1 MIKKNFNKY
10 IVWDNVSVVSSKG
23 ESKKGQLALAAQTIM
38 VYSEK
43 AEIFANEIFFST
55 EDTKLHMP
63 TIDNF
68 RGNDNDEQILY
79 DALMLSTEDS
89 IIKVLLYVKPQEVVY
104 PNQSPFRQVETDP
117 NKVKEVPTELGF
129 TVICINQN
137 DPLRKLEQL
146 IEKKKPNQ

>member
-68 RGNDNDEQILY
+68 RGNDND
-79 DALMLSTEDS
+79 
-89 IIKVLLYVKPQEVVY
+89 
-104 PNQSPFRQVETDP
+104 
-117 NKVKEVPTELGF
+117 
-129 TVICINQN
+129 
-137 DPLRKLEQL
+137 
-146 IEKKKPNQ
+146 